1 MNASRRDMTRL
12 IGVGAAVITIGVP
25 IGLVAITW
33 TPLESSRR
41 DRAMSSGEPEGERDA
56 QQGNGESNR
65 NRQQREREPK
75 SSQRDSVQAV
85 ASTPEP

>member
-1 MNASRRDMTRL
+1 MNVSRRDLTRL
-12 IGVGAAVITIGVP
+12 IGIGAAVVTIGVP
-25 IGLVAITW
+25 IALVAITW

-41 DRAMSSGEPEGERDA
+41 DRAISSGEPEGERDA

-65 NRQQREREPK
+65 DWQRREREPK
-75 SSQRDSVQAV
+75 SAQSGSAPTV

>member
-1 MNASRRDMTRL
+1 MNVSRRDMTRL
-12 IGVGAAVITIGVP
+12 IGIGAAVVTIGVP
-25 IGLVAITW
+25 IALVATTW

-41 DRAMSSGEPEGERDA
+41 DRAISSGEPEGEPDA

-75 SSQRDSVQAV
+75 SSQRDSGQAV